1 MKNLRHVPSITSR
14 PLILATTL
22 VMVLTIVVIDTVGAN
37 GHHTPSS
44 TGSDQASLSSS
55 FAAATVQSYDLETTD
70 TLRVAN
76 FDNAA
81 SFPITV
87 DGVGTFVNSTTSTI
101 LDDNY
106 YRAGNSG
113 KYILAQD
120 MVLTLAAGVD
130 YSYVGFYWAGGNAEN
145 HVQLLDENNA
155 LLAEFSADVPDST
168 EDLFGRTGTCQGNA
182 TDYCGSPN
190 VAPNGDNDRFA
201 FVHLRYAPGFR
212 KVRFYG
218 FNFEVDN
225 VTVSQ
230 TLPGVGAG
238 ETTTEVFNP
247 FTISTP
253 SVVIADPRSNLV
265 SFPGLT
271 LGAGAG
277 ETNAMICFS
286 QVEIGGATLSGQPF
300 FSATGSGANITT
312 ANETN
317 LQTFRGARDTVVTFS
332 STIDFAP
339 VAAGQRF
346 GIVGSRYF
354 RLTAT
359 PQSNIGSA
367 ACSTASDNS
376 VSTVVELRFLNSNRT
391 NSFDIPID

>member
-37 GHHTPSS
+37 GHHTPPS
-44 TGSDQASLSSS
+44 TPSGQASLSPS
-55 FAAATVQSYDLETTD
+55 FAAPNVFSYDLQTTD
-70 TLRVAN
+70 TLAVAN
-76 FDNAA
+76 FDDAA

-87 DGVGTFVNSTTSTI
+87 DGVGIFENITTSTI
-101 LDDNY
+101 KNDSY
-106 YRAGNSG
+106 YAAGGSG
-113 KYILAQD
+113 KYVMAQD
-120 MVLTLAAGVD
+120 MVLTLADGVN

-145 HVQLLDENNA
+145 HVQLLDGNDVI
-155 LLAEFSADVPDST
+155 LAEFSADIPGST
-168 EDLFGRTGTCQGNA
+168 EDLFGRTGTCESN
-182 TDYCGSPN
+182 DPNYCLHP
-190 VAPNGDNDRFA
+190 GDADKFA
-201 FVHLRYAPGFR
+201 FVHLRFEPGFR
-212 KVRFYG
+212 KLRFYG

-225 VTVSQ
+225 VTVSR
-230 TLPGVGAG
+230 TLPGVGAN

-253 SVVIADPRSNLV
+253 SVVIADPQSNLV

-271 LGAGAG
+271 LSDGDG
-277 ETNAMICFS
+277 EDNAMICFS

-300 FSATGSGANITT
+300 FSATGSGANITPET
-312 ANETN
+312 ETN
-317 LQTFRGARDTVVTFS
+317 LQTFMGARDAVVTFS

>member
-1 MKNLRHVPSITSR
+1 MKSLRHVPSITSR

-22 VMVLTIVVIDTVGAN
+22 LMVLTIVVIDTVGAN

-44 TGSDQASLSSS
+44 TPSGQASLSTS
-55 FAAATVQSYDLETTD
+55 FAAANVQSYDLQTTD
-70 TLRVAN
+70 TLAVAN

-87 DGVGTFVNSTTSTI
+87 DGVGTFVNPTTSTI
-101 LDDNY
+101 VENDY

-120 MVLTLAAGVD
+120 MVLTLAGEAN
-130 YSYVGFYWAGGNAEN
+130 YSYVGFYWSGGNAQN
-145 HVQLLDENNA
+145 HVQLLDGNNVI
-155 LLAEFSADVPDST
+155 LAEFSADIPGST

-190 VAPNGDNDRFA
+190 AAPNGDNDRFA
-201 FVHLRYAPGFR
+201 FVHLRFEPGFR
-212 KVRFYG
+212 KLRFYG

-225 VTVSQ
+225 VTVSR
-230 TLPGVGAG
+230 TIPGASAN

-271 LGAGAG
+271 LGAGVG

-300 FSATGSGANITT
+300 FSATGSGANIIT

-317 LQTFRGARDTVVTFS
+317 LQTFSGARDTVVTFS

-367 ACSTASDNS
+367 ACSTGSNIS
-376 VSTVVELRFLNSNRT
+376 VSTVVELRFLSSNRT